1 MDLPSFRVSVGEYLK
16 GGAMDHLRVFLVDPN
31 QLFREGLKRLLD
43 DEKYVVAGEAKSLD
57 DALPSI
63 LAHRGIDLVVFDCE
77 MPEASDPAGALRA
90 IREALPAVRIVV
102 LTNNATRSMLG
113 RALGWGVD
121 AYLLKDMSPEALT
134 RSLQLAMMGQQVF
147 PTRLTVALLG
157 IDAPAAEKPAAAPHG
172 LSPRENQILRFLVN
186 GASNKLIARELELSE
201 ATVKVHVKGLLRKVQ
216 ASNRT
221 QAAVWALN
229 NGYADERA

>member
-1 MDLPSFRVSVGEYLK
+1 
-16 GGAMDHLRVFLVDPN
+16 
-31 QLFREGLKRLLD
+31 
-43 DEKYVVAGEAKSLD
+43 
-57 DALPSI
+57 
-63 LAHRGIDLVVFDCE
+63 
-77 MPEASDPAGALRA
+77 MPEAKDPAASIAA

-102 LTNNATRSMLG
+102 LTNNATRNMLG

-157 IDAPAAEKPAAAPHG
+157 TGAPEPAVEPATAPRG
-172 LSPRENQILRFLVN
+172 LSPREDQILRFLVS
-186 GASNKLIARELELSE
+186 GASNKLIARELNISE
-201 ATVKVHVKGLLRKVQ
+201 ATVKVHLKGLLRKVQ

-229 NGYADERA
+229 HGYADGRV

>member
-1 MDLPSFRVSVGEYLK
+1 LSSGEIMDRLGI
-16 GGAMDHLRVFLVDPN
+16 FLIDTN
-31 QLFREGLKRLLD
+31 QLFREGLKRLLN
-43 DEKYVVAGEAKSLD
+43 EQRCAVVGEARHLEEALPQIVAG
-57 DALPSI
+57 
-63 LAHRGIDLVVFDCE
+63 RGIDLVVFDSATAVH
-77 MPEASDPAGALRA
+77 PDPAPALRA
-90 IREALPAVRIVV
+90 IREALPTVRVVV
-102 LTNNATRSMLG
+102 LTDDATPAGFG
-113 RALGWGVD
+113 RAMGWGID
-121 AYLLKDMSPEALT
+121 GYLLKDMSPEALT

-157 IDAPAAEKPAAAPHG
+157 TGAPAVAEKPAASPRG
-172 LSPRENQILRFLVN
+172 LSPREDQILRFLVN

-229 NGYADERA
+229 NGYADERT